1 VAWQFKEPEPG
12 DVIAGRYRV
21 DEELGRGG
29 FGIVL
34 RAQHLDT
41 QRPVAVKV
49 LHSTFARSEPT
60 AVERFRREAVMS
72 ASLNYPNTV
81 SMYDYGETE
90 EGVFF
95 IVMEYLIGLPLH
107 NVVRKAGRLS
117 AARALHIAR
126 QMLCSLWEAHE
137 KGIVHRD
144 IKPENIMITPLLHDQ
159 DFVKVMDFGIA
170 KMAHGSGPQI
180 TKAGQTYGTPQ
191 YMAPEQLQGHQLE
204 PSTDLYAV
212 GLILYEM
219 LVGRPA
225 VETNN
230 LAAAIS
236 EVIFGAPVEVPD
248 DLDVPEGVRAL
259 VKKACAKEPHLRYT
273 SAKDFLE
280 DLDAVTRDTGGLD
293 TAPAPLRGPPVEIAV
308 DAPTMMLDASPVLLP
323 AAETVSAPIVE
334 LELPDPAPQHTAMV
348 DSAAPAP
355 AAEGHQDLMRYGCL
369 AAGVAAL
376 FGWVSVIVL
385 LAMLMVR

>member
-1 VAWQFKEPEPG
+1 MAWQFKEPEPG
-12 DVIAGRYRV
+12 DVISGRYRV
-21 DEELGRGG
+21 EEELGRGG

-34 RAQHLDT
+34 KAQHLDT
-41 QRPVAVKV
+41 KRPVAVKV

-60 AVERFRREAVMS
+60 AVERFRREAVLS
-72 ASLNYPNTV
+72 ASLHYPNTV

-95 IVMEYLIGLPLH
+95 IVMEYLQGTPLH

-117 AARALHIAR
+117 CARALHIAR
-126 QMLCSLWEAHE
+126 QMLCALWEAHE

-144 IKPENIMITPLLHDQ
+144 IKPENIMITPLLYDA

-170 KMAHGSGPQI
+170 KMSHGSGPQI

-191 YMAPEQLQGHQLE
+191 YMAPEQLQGHPLE

-212 GLILYEM
+212 GLILFEM

-236 EVIFGAPVEVPD
+236 EVIFGPPVTLPEDIEVPD
-248 DLDVPEGVRAL
+248 GLRDL
-259 VKKACAKEPHLRYT
+259 VKKACAKEPHLRYP
-273 SAKDFLE
+273 SAKAFLE
-280 DLDAVTRDTGGLD
+280 DLDAVIRESDGLD
-293 TAPAPLRGPPVEIAV
+293 AAPAPLPYAEREAPV
-308 DAPTMMLDASPVLLP
+308 DAPTMMLDAAPVVLP
-323 AAETVSAPIVE
+323 AAQTVAAPIATRA
-334 LELPDPAPQHTAMV
+334 PDVAPQRTAVV
-348 DSAAPAP
+348 DHEATPPAFNT
-355 AAEGHQDLMRYGCL
+355 DLLRYGCL
-369 AAGVAAL
+369 GAGVAAL
-376 FGWVSVIVL
+376 FGWVAVIIL

>member
-1 VAWQFKEPEPG
+1 MAWQFKEPEPG
-12 DVIAGRYRV
+12 DIIAGRYRV

-29 FGIVL
+29 FGIVF

-60 AVERFRREAVMS
+60 AVERFRREAVLS
-72 ASLNYPNTV
+72 ASLHYPNTV

-95 IVMEYLIGLPLH
+95 IVMEYLAGSPLH
-107 NVVRKAGRLS
+107 SVVRQAGRLS
-117 AARALHIAR
+117 AARALHVAR
-126 QMLCSLWEAHE
+126 QMLCALWEAHE

-144 IKPENIMITPLLHDQ
+144 IKPENIMITPLLYDR

-236 EVIFGAPVEVPD
+236 EVIFGPPVELPD
-248 DLDVPEGVRAL
+248 DLEVPEGVRDL
-259 VKKACAKEPHLRYT
+259 VKKACSKEPHMRYT
-273 SAKDFLE
+273 SAKEFVD
-280 DLDAVTRDTGGLD
+280 DLDRVVSESSGLD
-293 TAPAPLRGPPVEIAV
+293 VAPTGVPIGLPAEAPV
-308 DAPTMMLDASPVLLP
+308 DAPTMMLAAEEPVVIP
-323 AAETVSAPIVE
+323 AAETVAAPVVTG
-334 LELPDPAPQHTAMV
+334 LPDVAPVRTAAV
-348 DSAAPAP
+348 DQRGEAPP
-355 AAEGHQDLMRYGCL
+355 NDLLRYGCL
-369 AAGVAAL
+369 GAGIAAL
-376 FGWVSVIVL
+376 FGWISVIVL
-385 LAMLMVR
+385 LVMLMVR